1 MMKNNNL
8 SETKTLNLKGLFN
21 VSDITGQ
28 RFRQLNKKH
37 NQYWTLAIYPKGI
50 AVVLSECVVIGELI

>member
-1 MMKNNNL
+1 MMKKKIL
-8 SETKTLNLKGLFN
+8 SKHKTLNLKGLFN

-28 RFRQLNKKH
+28 RFRQSNKKH
-37 NQYWTLAIYPKGI
+37 NHDWTLAIYPKGI